1 MNKFDLKPGE
11 SLIVLERHVSVFS
24 KKDEMYRYY
33 CLNGNYIGSFTK
45 EQIRSNPDE
54 NCIFGG
60 DRIWMK
66 KDDSWIVL
74 NYKARVISENP
85 IKDVKV
91 SENRRYVLLILNDY
105 ETEVWTMAGKRLL
118 ECFNNEVSI
127 RENYAIVKPSKGT
140 ELYELEKLGDGKPY
154 NAISVSDDFSFEEFM
169 SAHAEQKKEKEPEES
184 PYVTTLFNNVQIG
197 TKQVLWLREKYFA
210 ICKKSENIGEKACYG
225 NLVAKCYTLDGKFFA
240 NTSVIYDNGHITG
253 FKCIE
258 TENILA
264 LSGNAENWLSIKKK
278 VWRLYNYAG
287 KKISVSL
294 FDWVFVDKTNSYLIG
309 GVFRRMG
316 TVPSLIC
323 IFSTKEGEQL
333 SEWYGFKDV
342 PAIGMGYCVMKD
354 FNRCNWVYTEDGN
367 QVFTE
372 PISDPVLFMDN
383 LIIKK
388 YDDGYDVYDC
398 LSGEVFL
405 VEADDVEIEL
415 KKCSQKLILFTL
427 DGKKGA
433 YGYSIDKG
441 FYEIVPMKYE
451 KVDANGS
458 LICGQNFLEDATE
471 DIYGLDGKII
481 SSTSK

>member
-11 SLIVLERHVSVFS
+11 SLIVVERHVSVFS

-45 EQIRSNPDE
+45 EQIWSNPDE

-66 KDDSWIVL
+66 NDDSWIVL
-74 NYKARVISENP
+74 DYKARVISECS

-127 RENYAIVKPSKGT
+127 REDYAIVKTSKGT
-140 ELYELEKLGDGKPY
+140 ELYELEKLREGTSY

-169 SAHAEQKKEKEPEES
+169 AAHPEHKEEKEPEEP

-197 TKQVLWLREKYFA
+197 TKQILWLREKYFA
-210 ICKKSENIGEKACYG
+210 VCKKPANIGEQACYG
-225 NLVAKCYTLDGKFFA
+225 SLLAKCYTLDGKFFA
-240 NTSVIYDNGHITG
+240 NTSIIYENGYISG
-253 FKCIE
+253 FKHIE

-294 FDWVFVDKTNSYLIG
+294 FDWIFIDKTNSYLIG

-316 TVPSLIC
+316 TVPSMIC

-354 FNRCNWVYTEDGN
+354 FNRCNWVYTEDGE

-383 LIIKK
+383 LIIQK

-405 VEADDVEIEL
+405 VVADDVEFEL
-415 KKCSQKLILFTL
+415 RKCSQKLILFTL

-433 YGYSIDKG
+433 YGYSTDRG
-441 FYEIVPMKYE
+441 FYEIAPMRYE
-451 KVDANGS
+451 KIEANGT
-458 LICGQNFLEDATE
+458 LVCGHNFSEDVTE
-471 DIYGLDGKII
+471 DIYDLDGNLI

>member
-11 SLIVLERHVSVFS
+11 SLIVVERHVSVFS

-45 EQIRSNPDE
+45 EQIWSNPDE

-66 KDDSWIVL
+66 NDDSWIVL
-74 NYKARVISENP
+74 DYKARVISECS

-127 RENYAIVKPSKGT
+127 REDYAIVKTSKGT
-140 ELYELEKLGDGKPY
+140 ELYELEKLREGTSY

-169 SAHAEQKKEKEPEES
+169 AAHPEHKEEKEPEEP

-210 ICKKSENIGEKACYG
+210 VCKKSENIGEKACYG

-240 NTSVIYDNGHITG
+240 NTSVIYDNGHISG

-309 GVFRRMG
+309 GVFRRIG
-316 TVPSLIC
+316 TVPSMIC

-333 SEWYGFKDV
+333 SEWYGFKEV
-342 PAIGMGYCVMKD
+342 PAIGDGYCVMKD
-354 FNRCNWVYTEDGN
+354 FNCCNWVYTEDGE

-405 VEADDVEIEL
+405 VVADDVEFEL
-415 KKCSQKLILFTL
+415 RKCSQKLILFTL

-433 YGYSIDKG
+433 YGYSTDRG
-441 FYEIVPMKYE
+441 FYEIAPMRYE
-451 KVDANGS
+451 KIEANGT
-458 LICGQNFLEDATE
+458 LVCGQNFSEDATE
-471 DIYGLDGKII
+471 DIYDLDGNLI

>member
-1 MNKFDLKPGE
+1 M
-11 SLIVLERHVSVFS
+11 
-24 KKDEMYRYY
+24 
-33 CLNGNYIGSFTK
+33 
-45 EQIRSNPDE
+45 
-54 NCIFGG
+54 
-60 DRIWMK
+60 
-66 KDDSWIVL
+66 
-74 NYKARVISENP
+74 
-85 IKDVKV
+85 
-91 SENRRYVLLILNDY
+91 
-105 ETEVWTMAGKRLL
+105 
-118 ECFNNEVSI
+118 
-127 RENYAIVKPSKGT
+127 
-140 ELYELEKLGDGKPY
+140 
-154 NAISVSDDFSFEEFM
+154 
-169 SAHAEQKKEKEPEES
+169 
-184 PYVTTLFNNVQIG
+184 
-197 TKQVLWLREKYFA
+197 
-210 ICKKSENIGEKACYG
+210 
-225 NLVAKCYTLDGKFFA
+225 
-240 NTSVIYDNGHITG
+240 
-253 FKCIE
+253 
-258 TENILA
+258 
-264 LSGNAENWLSIKKK
+264 
-278 VWRLYNYAG
+278 YNYAG

-342 PAIGMGYCVMKD
+342 SAIGMGYCVMKD

>member
-11 SLIVLERHVSVFS
+11 SLIVLERYVSVFS
-24 KKDEMYRYY
+24 KKDEMCRYY

-45 EQIRSNPDE
+45 EQICSNPDE
-54 NCIFGG
+54 SCIFGG

-74 NYKARVISENP
+74 NYRARVISE
-85 IKDVKV
+85 
-91 SENRRYVLLILNDY
+91 S
-105 ETEVWTMAGKRLL
+105 
-118 ECFNNEVSI
+118 S
-127 RENYAIVKPSKGT
+127 AIVKTSKGT

-240 NTSVIYDNGHITG
+240 NTSVIYDNGHISG

-388 YDDGYDVYDC
+388 YDDVYDVYDC